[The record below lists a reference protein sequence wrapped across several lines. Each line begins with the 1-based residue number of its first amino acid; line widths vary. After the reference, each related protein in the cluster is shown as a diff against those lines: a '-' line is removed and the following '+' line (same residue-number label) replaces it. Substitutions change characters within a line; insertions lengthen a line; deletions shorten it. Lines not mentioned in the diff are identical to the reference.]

1 MAVPND
7 ICKLFVIERHGK
19 NGNIKGTIAGG
30 SCKIHGAVATS
41 YSHDHHNITVLGNN
55 NRDMALAA
63 NTVVKNGGGYAV
75 VKGGKVLAQC
85 TLEVCGLISE
95 ANPFDVAKDAES
107 VEAAMRN
114 IGYRH
119 KDPMMSLSTL
129 CLPVSMEIKLTDK
142 GLIDV
147 KNSKFIDILEKVK

>member
-1 MAVPND
+1 
-7 ICKLFVIERHGK
+7 
-19 NGNIKGTIAGG
+19 
-30 SCKIHGAVATS
+30 
-41 YSHDHHNITVLGNN
+41 
-55 NRDMALAA
+55 MALAA

-95 ANPFDVAKDAES
+95 ATPFDVAKDAES